1 MDEKKPFREVKVN
14 GKTVRLPAD
23 LELWSVEKLVPYARN
38 PRTHTDEQINEI
50 ADSILEFGWTNPIL
64 IDRDSGII
72 AGHGRLFAAQKLGLN
87 VVPVIELTHLD
98 EVQRRAY
105 LIADNKLALNADWD
119 ETLLTEEL
127 KALEESDFNLELT
140 GFTEEELSVY
150 LTGDKP
156 DGHDEPQ
163 APEPMDEP
171 VSWASDLWILGD
183 HRLMCGDSSKSEDV
197 DTLLDGAEIHLV
209 NTDPPYNVRVE
220 PRSNNAIAAGLSG
233 EALDAQIMHHQR
245 FDLARDKSKAIPTG
259 KMRPRDRTLIN
270 DFVSNDAFSEVL
282 LAWFGNI
289 ARVLRPGGPFYI
301 WGGYTNCGNY
311 LPAFEAS
318 GLYFS
323 QAIIWVKGHPVLT
336 RKDFMV
342 NHECCFYGWREG
354 SAHKFYGPSNIPD
367 VWEVKKINHKNMIH
381 LTEKPVE
388 LAARAIQY
396 SSLRRENVLD
406 LFGGS
411 GSTLIAAEQ
420 TDRRAFLMELD
431 PFYVDVIIRR
441 WQEYTGKDAILD
453 GTNKT
458 FHEVAEDR
466 GVAA

>member
-14 GKTVRLPAD
+14 GKTIRLPAD

-38 PRTHTDEQINEI
+38 PRTHTDEQVNEI

-119 ETLLTEEL
+119 EKLLTEEL
-127 KALEESDFNLELT
+127 KALEKSDFNLELT

-156 DGHDEPQ
+156 DGPDEPQ

-183 HRLMCGDSSKSEDV
+183 HRLMCGDSSKPEDI

-209 NTDPPYNVRVE
+209 YTDPPYNVRVE
-220 PRSNNAIAAGLSG
+220 SRTNNAIAAGLSSG
-233 EALDAQIMHHQR
+233 NLGNNQS
-245 FDLARDKSKAIPTG
+245 FDLSGSPRRGVATG
-259 KMRPRDRTLIN
+259 KMRPKDIQIVN
-270 DFVSNDAFSEVL
+270 DSVPDEEYFEML
-282 LAWFGNI
+282 LVWFGNI
-289 ARVLRPGGPFYI
+289 AKVLKPGRAFYI
-301 WGGYTNCGNY
+301 FGGYINAGNY
-311 LPAFEAS
+311 KFALRRS

-323 QAIIWVKGHPVLT
+323 QSLIWIKGAPVLS
-336 RKDFMV
+336 RKDFMG
-342 NHECCFYGWREG
+342 NHECFFYGWREG
-354 SAHKFYGPSNIPD
+354 AEHKFYGPPNATD
-367 VWEVKKINHKNMIH
+367 VWEIKKVSATKKVH

-388 LAARAIQY
+388 LAVRAIEY
-396 SSLRRENVLD
+396 STVRDENVLD

-411 GSTLIAAEQ
+411 GSTIIAAEQ
-420 TDRRAFLMELD
+420 LERNAFVMELD

-466 GVAA
+466 GVVA